1 MHLFPLSGTCIIH
14 LRSYIMK
21 FVYIPA
27 LVNECTICCTYKD
40 WLNGTIDGSSSLMQS
55 SSVSSSDGPL
65 SHELKKMTEK
75 GRLFHLKSIEDS

>member
-1 MHLFPLSGTCIIH
+1 
-14 LRSYIMK
+14 MK

-40 WLNGTIDGSSSLMQS
+40 WLNGTSDGSSLMQS
-55 SSVSSSDGPL
+55 PSVSSSDGPL

-75 GRLFHLKSIEDS
+75 GRLFHLKSIEDPWQQNTVKGI